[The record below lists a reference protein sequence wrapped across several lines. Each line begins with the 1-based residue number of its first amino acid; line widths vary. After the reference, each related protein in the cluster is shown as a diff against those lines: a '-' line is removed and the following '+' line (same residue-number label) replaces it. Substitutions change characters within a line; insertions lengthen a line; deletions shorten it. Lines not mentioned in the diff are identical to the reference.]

1 MITSLQNNQVK
12 NIIKLNQKAK
22 ARREQGLFIAEGRK
36 MFLEAPLHWIEKVY
50 VSETVEKQ
58 DTEVMEKETSDHGSG
73 GSAGSGKCGNH
84 FPYSGGRWRGWYFSY
99 KNLCGYYKSQSDPCY
114 NGISIQNALC
124 VCGRCGIPERDA
136 PGQENSVFCRSFAG

>member
-58 DTEVMEKETSDHGSG
+58 DTEVMEKASQCQWLMDYFKE
-73 GSAGSGKCGNH
+73 
-84 FPYSGGRWRGWYFSY
+84 RG
-99 KNLCGYYKSQSDPCY
+99 
-114 NGISIQNALC
+114 IEASID
-124 VCGRCGIPERDA
+124 R
-136 PGQENSVFCRSFAG
+136 FCFQTDE